1 MSQNQDTNQNQG
13 ERRNQD
19 ANQSQGMSQNQD
31 TNQMKRADRLIA
43 RYHAILA
50 EADALPV
57 QQPDEEAIAVDLI
70 LQYKER
76 CKKAAVNYAVQGC
89 YKEGNRPKKNTVH
102 HFKKTREYRRRYDE
116 ALASDYVYQE
126 IMTDTIRDDYNFR
139 QDLKQH
145 IEDAERRARREV
157 RREHA
162 GRLRKLAKQYMHDL
176 PAEDFY
182 AANRERVARK
192 ERDMGDDFIRS
203 PRMLVEVTLRQDGKE
218 KREELSADNYERF
231 IREYAGGKWHDLLFD
246 LFQDAGIRASSA
258 FVVVLCEE
266 YPFLKEVMVGE
277 DTAESASTVLQN
289 IAAYVTEDADEDA
302 FIRDNYDFDR
312 FLELLEENE
321 LYTQDVRDGMLR
333 RERANLITSGIADTI
348 PKHYPDLFPLARAM
362 KRHFILHIG
371 PTNSGKTYEG
381 IEALKNADS
390 GVYLAPL
397 RLLAYEQYD
406 TLNRADAACTL
417 VTGEERREVDGAR
430 LRSSTI
436 EMLDFKKRY
445 DVAVIDEA
453 QMMTDDERGGA
464 WTAAIMGVRAKE
476 IHVCA
481 APSAE
486 TLLKRVIEDCGD
498 TWEAVYHERKTPLVF
513 EHQVFMFPEDVK
525 PGDALIVFSRR
536 DVHAV
541 AAELQKMGKTCSII
555 YGALPYDVRYEEAR
569 KFRQGE
575 TDIVVATDAIGMG
588 LNMPV
593 HRIVFLETDKFD
605 GYERR
610 ELYPAEIQQIG
621 GRAGRFGIFE
631 EGRVN
636 SLYDVERIE
645 EALYEEIPQD
655 TEAVVAFPEEL
666 LRISAPLSE
675 ILAQWAEME
684 VSRGFRK
691 NLAESEIWL
700 AKLLEE
706 MSDDKY
712 LIYRFVTMAFDETNE
727 ELLAIWR
734 EMFSCEMHARSFPYT
749 KYLPLYIPEDGKA
762 ADLPELEEDFHVCD
776 LLYAYLDRFDHQE
789 GIPEILKVKE
799 KLSTAIM
806 KILEKQELAGRRCR
820 VCGRPLSWNYPYGVC
835 ERCHHTGGSRQRKR
849 RRR

>member
-1 MSQNQDTNQNQG
+1 MSH
-13 ERRNQD
+13 EE
-19 ANQSQGMSQNQD
+19 
-31 TNQMKRADRLIA
+31 RLIA
-43 RYHAILA
+43 LYRTLLA
-50 EADALPV
+50 EADSLPV
-57 QQPDEEAIAVDLI
+57 QVPDEEAVEVDLI

-76 CKKAAVNYAVQGC
+76 CKKAAANYAAQGC
-89 YKEGNRPKKNTVH
+89 YKDGNRPKKNAVH
-102 HFKKTREYRRRYDE
+102 SYKKTREYRRRYEE

-126 IMTDTIRDDYNFR
+126 IMTDTIRDDFHFR
-139 QDLKQH
+139 QDLAQRVQ
-145 IEDAERRARREV
+145 EAETKARRGARREI
-157 RREHA
+157 A
-162 GRLRKLAKQYMHDL
+162 KKLRKLAKQYIHSL
-176 PAEDFY
+176 PLETFY
-182 AANRERVARK
+182 AEHKKEILLK
-192 ERDMGDDFIRS
+192 ERSMGDDFIRS
-203 PRMLVEVTLRQDGKE
+203 RRMLVEVTISQDGKE
-218 KREELSADNYERF
+218 KREELSADNWERF
-231 IREYAGGKWHDLLFD
+231 IREYGDGKWHDLLFD
-246 LFQDAGIRASSA
+246 LFQGAGIRASSA
-258 FVVVLCEE
+258 FVVVLCEA
-266 YPFLKEVMVGE
+266 YPFLGELMVGE

-289 IAAYVTEDADEDA
+289 LAAYVTEDADEDV
-302 FIRDNYDFDR
+302 FIRDYYDFDR
-312 FLELLEENE
+312 FIELLEENE

-333 RERANLITSGIADTI
+333 RERLNLITSGIADTI
-348 PKHYPDLFPLARAM
+348 PRHYPDLFPLARAM

-371 PTNSGKTYEG
+371 PTNSGKTYDG
-381 IEALKNADS
+381 IEALKSADT

-417 VTGEERREVDGAR
+417 VTGEERREVEGAR

-464 WTAAIMGVRAKE
+464 WTAAIMGVRARE

-498 TWEAVYHERKTPLVF
+498 TWEVVYHERKTPLVF

-525 PGDALIVFSRR
+525 SGDALIVFSRR

-621 GRAGRFGIFE
+621 GRAGRFGIFD

-636 SLYDVERIE
+636 ALYDVERIG
-645 EALYEEIPQD
+645 EALFEEIPQD

-666 LRISAPLSE
+666 LRINAPLSE
-675 ILAQWAEME
+675 ILAQWAGME

-734 EMFSCEMHARSFPYT
+734 EMFSCEMRLKTFPYT
-749 KYLPLYIPEDGKA
+749 KFLPLYIPEDGKA

-776 LLYAYLDRFDHQE
+776 LLYAYLDRFDHPE

-799 KLSTAIM
+799 KLSMAIM

-820 VCGRPLSWNYPYGVC
+820 ICGRPLSWNYPYGVC
-835 ERCHHTGGSRQRKR
+835 ERCHHTGGRRHR